1 MPSHVGITNTLKP
14 SAKVAFVFLVS
25 PRKLR
30 RGEHVMRLMIVSK
43 ITWPDETII
52 PSRYQETLF
61 DDQNKLRSSMV
72 NEIG

>member
-1 MPSHVGITNTLKP
+1 MH
-14 SAKVAFVFLVS
+14 
-25 PRKLR
+25 
-30 RGEHVMRLMIVSK
+30 LMIVSK
-43 ITWPDETII
+43 IAWPDEMIT